1 MAIAAAQPLHPLYE
15 LFAKGIY
22 GYFGGTKTA
31 VIDQLKIAGYSIDK
45 EFNDPNTSFQA
56 LGLIYKDGTRPPV
69 LVSQGT
75 TDAKDAVDDA
85 NPKGVGFDQF
95 TANKVAVKDW
105 LTSIIADKIKNPGGL
120 KVDLTGHSLGAGL
133 AQWFASEY
141 PNLLREAV
149 TFQSP
154 GITKTASTNFLNN
167 GGNANQITHYAVN
180 GDIVSLGG
188 EAFLPGTLK
197 LADYQTAAIDP
208 EKYNIKHLAGILNTT
223 IPGFTDQTASTL
235 LSTTLSQFNDP
246 AFNFTGQDWQDF
258 VSRIKVGSSLLS
270 KVVETRAGAEIAR
283 VTSGSFS
290 NLIGTINNALTNA
303 TIAIEPI
310 PPNFFPTSL
319 VGAIGTKSQNLPES
333 RTIDLTNFAN
343 QVLKADITTKGDA
356 AYLNNI
362 GFYAVKDALTGLI
375 DLGNGI
381 TLKPGDADYAK
392 AAVTSAIANSFQLAK
407 NDRKANLD
415 VPGGGV
421 YAPIVIAQGSL
432 ADFISKNP
440 TNSGDGNQI
449 HAYFNYLGA
458 NPDKFSHFRLDNPNT
473 FAVEDM
479 FGGGDKDFNDLI
491 VNMNVRIV

>member
-1 MAIAAAQPLHPLYE
+1 MAIATTQPLHQLYE

-22 GYFGGTKTA
+22 GYFGGNKTA
-31 VIDQLKIAGYSIDK
+31 VIEQLKIAGYSIDK

-85 NPKGVGFDQF
+85 NPKGVGFAQF
-95 TANKVAVKDW
+95 NANKGVVKNW
-105 LTSIIADKIKNPGGL
+105 LTSIIADRTKNPSGL

-167 GGNANQITHYAVN
+167 GGNANQVTHYAIN

-197 LADYQTAAIDP
+197 LADYQTAEIDP
-208 EKYNIKHLAGILNTT
+208 EKYNVKHVAGILNNTV
-223 IPGFTDQTASTL
+223 PGFTDRTASTL
-235 LSTTLSQFNDP
+235 LSTTLGQFNAP
-246 AFNFTGQDWQDF
+246 TFNFTGQDWQDF
-258 VSRIKVGSSLLS
+258 VSRIEVGSSTLG
-270 KVVETRAGAEIAR
+270 KVLETRAGAEIAR
-283 VTSGSFS
+283 VASGSFA
-290 NLIGTINNALTNA
+290 NLVGTINNALTSIAPA
-303 TIAIEPI
+303 T
-310 PPNFFPTSL
+310 FPTSL
-319 VGAIGTKSQNLPES
+319 ANAIGTKSQGLPQG
-333 RTIDLTNFAN
+333 RTIDLTNYAN

-356 AYLNNI
+356 AYTNNI

-375 DLGNGI
+375 DLGNGV

-392 AAVTSAIANSFQLAK
+392 AAVTSAISNSLQLGK
-407 NDRKANLD
+407 NDRQSNLD
-415 VPGGGV
+415 VLGGGV

-432 ADFISKNP
+432 ADFVNKNSS
-440 TNSGDGNQI
+440 NGGDGKQI

-458 NPDKFSHFRLDNPNT
+458 NPDKFDHFRLTSPNT
-473 FAVEDM
+473 FAVEDQY
-479 FGGGDKDFNDLI
+479 GGGDKDFNDLI
-491 VNMNVRIV
+491 VNLNVKTA

>member
-1 MAIAAAQPLHPLYE
+1 MAITAAQPLHPLYE

-22 GYFGGTKTA
+22 GYFGGNKTA
-31 VIDQLKIAGYSIDK
+31 VIDQLKAAGYSIDK

-56 LGLIYKDGTRPPV
+56 LGLIYKDATRPPI
-69 LVSQGT
+69 LVFQGT
-75 TDAKDAVDDA
+75 ADAKDAVDDA
-85 NPKGVGFDQF
+85 NPNGVGFSQF

-133 AQWFASEY
+133 VQWFASEY

-208 EKYNIKHLAGILNTT
+208 EKYNVKHLAGILNAT
-223 IPGFTDQTASTL
+223 IPGLTDQTVSTL

-258 VSRIKVGSSLLS
+258 VSRIKIGSLTLG
-270 KVVETRAGAEIAR
+270 KVTESRAAAEIER
-283 VTSGSFS
+283 VASGSFAT
-290 NLIGTINNALTNA
+290 LIGTINNALTNVVSN
-303 TIAIEPI
+303 I
-310 PPNFFPTSL
+310 FPTSL
-319 VGAIGTKSQNLPES
+319 ANAIGTKSQGLLEG
-333 RTIDLTNFAN
+333 RTIDLTNYAN

-375 DLGNGI
+375 DLGNGV

-392 AAVTSAIANSFQLAK
+392 AAVNSAIANSFQLAK

-440 TNSGDGNQI
+440 TNGGDGNAI

-458 NPDKFSHFRLDNPNT
+458 NPDKFNHFRLDSPNT

-491 VNMNVRIV
+491 VNMNVRTV

>member
-15 LFAKGIY
+15 IFAKGIY
-22 GYFGGTKTA
+22 GYFGVNKTA
-31 VIDQLKIAGYSIDK
+31 VIDQLKAAGYSIDK

-105 LTSIIADKIKNPGGL
+105 LTSVIADKTKNPSGL
-120 KVDLTGHSLGAGL
+120 KVDLTGHSLGAGI

-167 GGNANQITHYAVN
+167 GGNANQVTHYAVN

-208 EKYNIKHLAGILNTT
+208 EKYNVKHLAGILNNS

-246 AFNFTGQDWQDF
+246 AFSFTGQDWQDF
-258 VSRIKVGSSLLS
+258 VSRIKVGSLTLG
-270 KVVETRAGAEIAR
+270 KVTETRAAAEIER
-283 VTSGSFS
+283 VASGSFAT
-290 NLIGTINNALTNA
+290 LIGTINNALTNVVSN
-303 TIAIEPI
+303 I
-310 PPNFFPTSL
+310 FPTSL
-319 VGAIGTKSQNLPES
+319 ANAIGTKSQGLLEG
-333 RTIDLTNFAN
+333 RTIDLSNFAN

-356 AYLNNI
+356 AYTNNI

-375 DLGNGI
+375 DLGNGV

-392 AAVTSAIANSFQLAK
+392 AAVTSAITNSLQLAK

-415 VPGGGV
+415 VQGGGV

-440 TNSGDGNQI
+440 TNGGDSNAI

-458 NPDKFSHFRLDNPNT
+458 NPDKFNHFRLDSPNT
-473 FAVEDM
+473 FAVEDQ

-491 VNMNVRIV
+491 VNMNVRTV

>member
-1 MAIAAAQPLHPLYE
+1 MAIAAAQPLHPVYE

-22 GYFGGTKTA
+22 GYFGGNQAA
-31 VIDQLKIAGYSIDK
+31 VINQLNTAGYSIDK

-56 LGLIYKDGTRPPV
+56 LGLVYKDGTRPPV
-69 LVSQGT
+69 LVAQGT

-85 NPKGVGFDQF
+85 NPNGVGFNQF
-95 TANKVAVKDW
+95 TANKDIVKSW
-105 LTSIIADKIKNPGGL
+105 LTSITADQTKNPGGL
-120 KVDLTGHSLGAGL
+120 KVDFTGHSLGAGL

-141 PNLLREAV
+141 PNLMRETV

-167 GGNANQITHYAVN
+167 GGNANQVTHYAVN

-208 EKYNIKHLAGILNTT
+208 EKYNVKHLAGILNNT

-235 LSTTLSQFNDP
+235 LTTTLSQFNAP
-246 AFNFTGQDWQDF
+246 TFNFTGQDWQDF
-258 VSRIKVGSSLLS
+258 VSRIKVGSSLLG
-270 KVVETRAGAEIAR
+270 KVVETRAGAEIER
-283 VTSGSFS
+283 VASGSFAT
-290 NLIGTINNALTNA
+290 LIGTINTALTS
-303 TIAIEPI
+303 IAPTT
-310 PPNFFPTSL
+310 FPTSL
-319 VGAIGTKSQNLPES
+319 ANAIGTKSQGLPES
-333 RTIDLTNFAN
+333 RTIDLTNYAN
-343 QVLKADITTKGDA
+343 QLLKADITTKGDA
-356 AYLNNI
+356 AYTNNI

-392 AAVTSAIANSFQLAK
+392 AAVTSAIANSLQLGK
-407 NDRKANLD
+407 NGNKSNLD
-415 VPGGGV
+415 VLGGGV

-440 TNSGDGNQI
+440 TNGGAGNAI

-458 NPDKFSHFRLDNPNT
+458 NPDKISHFRLDSPNT

-491 VNMNVRIV
+491 VNMNVRTV

>member
-15 LFAKGIY
+15 IFAKGIY
-22 GYFGGTKTA
+22 GYFGGSKTA
-31 VIDQLKIAGYSIDK
+31 VIAQLTAAGYSIDK

-75 TDAKDAVDDA
+75 VDNQDAIDDA
-85 NPKGVGFDQF
+85 NPKGVGFNQF
-95 TANKVAVKDW
+95 NANKGVVKDW
-105 LTSIIADKIKNPGGL
+105 LTSVIADKTKNPSGL
-120 KVDLTGHSLGAGL
+120 KVDLTGHSLGASL

-154 GITKTASTNFLNN
+154 GITKTASTNFLNG
-167 GGNANQITHYAVN
+167 GGNANQVTHYAVN

-197 LADYQTAAIDP
+197 LADYQTTAIDP
-208 EKYNIKHLAGILNTT
+208 EKYNLKHLAGILNNT

-246 AFNFTGQDWQDF
+246 NFNFTGQDWQDF
-258 VSRIKVGSSLLS
+258 VSRIKVGSLTLG
-270 KVVETRAGAEIAR
+270 KVTETRAAAEIER
-283 VTSGSFS
+283 VASGSFAT
-290 NLIGTINNALTNA
+290 LIGTINNALTNVVSN
-303 TIAIEPI
+303 I
-310 PPNFFPTSL
+310 FPTSL
-319 VGAIGTKSQNLPES
+319 VNAIGTKSQGLLEG
-333 RTIDLTNFAN
+333 RTIDLTSFAN
-343 QVLKADITTKGDA
+343 QILKADITTKGDA
-356 AYLNNI
+356 AYTNNI

-375 DLGNGI
+375 DLGNGV

-392 AAVTSAIANSFQLAK
+392 AAVTSAISSLQLAK
-407 NDRKANLD
+407 NDVKTNLD
-415 VPGGGV
+415 IQGGGI

-432 ADFISKNP
+432 NDFITKNP
-440 TNSGDGNQI
+440 TNGGGADAI

-458 NPDKFSHFRLDNPNT
+458 NPDKLNHFRLDAPNT
-473 FAVEDM
+473 FAVEDQ
-479 FGGGDKDFNDLI
+479 FGGGDKDFNDLV
-491 VNMNVRIV
+491 VNMNVRTA

>member
-1 MAIAAAQPLHPLYE
+1 MAIAAAQPLHQLYE

-22 GYFGGTKTA
+22 GYFGGSKAA
-31 VIDQLKIAGYSIDK
+31 VVEQLRIAGYSIDK

-69 LVSQGT
+69 LISQGT

-95 TANKVAVKDW
+95 AANKDPVKNW
-105 LTSIIADKIKNPGGL
+105 LTSVIADKTKNPSGF
-120 KVDLTGHSLGAGL
+120 KVDLTGHSLGASL

-141 PNLLREAV
+141 PNLLNEAV

-154 GITKTASTNFLNN
+154 GITKTASTNFINN
-167 GGNANQITHYAVN
+167 GGKANQVTHYAVN

-197 LADYQTAAIDP
+197 LADYQTVAIDP
-208 EKYNIKHLAGILNTT
+208 EKYNIKHVAGILNNT

-235 LSTTLSQFNDP
+235 LSTTLSQFNAP
-246 AFNFTGQDWQDF
+246 TFSFTGQDWQDF
-258 VSRIKVGSSLLS
+258 VSRIKTGSSSLG
-270 KVVETRAGAEIAR
+270 KAIETRASAEIER
-283 VTSGSFS
+283 VASGSFAT
-290 NLIGTINNALTNA
+290 LTGKINNALTNNA
-303 TIAIEPI
+303 PTNNTPTT
-310 PPNFFPTSL
+310 FPTSL
-319 VGAIGTKSQNLPES
+319 ANAIGTKSQGLKEG
-333 RTIDLTNFAN
+333 RTIDLTNYAN

-356 AYLNNI
+356 AYTNNI
-362 GFYAVKDALTGLI
+362 GFYAVKDVLTGLI
-375 DLGNGI
+375 DLGNGV

-407 NDRKANLD
+407 NDRQSNLD
-415 VPGGGV
+415 VLGGQI

-440 TNSGDGNQI
+440 TNGGEGNAV

-458 NPDKFSHFRLDNPNT
+458 NPDKFEHFRLTGPNT
-473 FAVEDM
+473 FAVEDQY
-479 FGGGDKDFNDLI
+479 GGGDRDFNDLI
-491 VNMNVRIV
+491 VNLNVRTA

>member
-1 MAIAAAQPLHPLYE
+1 MAIAATQPLHPVYE
-15 LFAKGIY
+15 LFAKSIY
-22 GYFGGTKTA
+22 GYFGINKTA
-31 VIDQLKIAGYSIDK
+31 VVDQLKSAGYSIDK
-45 EFNDPNTSFQA
+45 EFNDSNTSFQA
-56 LGLIYKDGTRPPV
+56 LGLIYKDGTRPPI
-69 LVSQGT
+69 LVFQGT
-75 TDAKDAVDDA
+75 TDTKDAVDDA

-95 TANKVAVKDW
+95 TANKGAVKDW
-105 LTSIIADKIKNPGGL
+105 LTSIITDKTKNPSGV

-141 PNLLREAV
+141 PTLLREVV

-154 GITKTASTNFLNN
+154 GIAQSASNNFLNN
-167 GGNANQITHYAVN
+167 GGNANQVTHYAVN

-208 EKYNIKHLAGILNTT
+208 EKYNIKHVAGILNNT

-235 LSTTLSQFNDP
+235 LSTTLSQFNAP
-246 AFNFTGQDWQDF
+246 TFNFTGQDWQDF
-258 VSRIKVGSSLLS
+258 VNRIKVGSSLLG
-270 KVVETRAGAEIAR
+270 KVVETRAGAEIER
-283 VTSGSFS
+283 VASGSFN
-290 NLIGTINNALTNA
+290 NLIGMINNALIKIVPA
-303 TIAIEPI
+303 T
-310 PPNFFPTSL
+310 FPTSL
-319 VGAIGTKSQNLPES
+319 ANAIGTKSQNLPEG

-343 QVLKADITTKGDA
+343 QILKADITTKGDA
-356 AYLNNI
+356 AYTNNI

-392 AAVTSAIANSFQLAK
+392 AAVTSAIANSLQLGK
-407 NDRKANLD
+407 NDNKSNLD

-440 TNSGDGNQI
+440 TNGGGGNAI
-449 HAYFNYLGA
+449 HAYVNYVAGNADKVDHFKFLG
-458 NPDKFSHFRLDNPNT
+458 NNT
-473 FAVEDM
+473 FGVEDLY
-479 FGGGDKDFNDLI
+479 GGGDRDFNDLV
-491 VNMNVRIV
+491 VNINVKTV